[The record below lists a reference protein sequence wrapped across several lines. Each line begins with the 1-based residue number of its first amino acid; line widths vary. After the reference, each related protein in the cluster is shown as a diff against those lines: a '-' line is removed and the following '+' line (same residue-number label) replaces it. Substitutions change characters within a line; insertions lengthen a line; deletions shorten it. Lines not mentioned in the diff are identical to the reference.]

1 MIEYSQARFNF
12 GVKHALLV
20 CGKSAGLTDSR
31 QSNQA
36 TAVESPVFLCWS
48 NPISSDSHIDILN
61 GLYNYTQDCIG
72 QVDTV

>member
-1 MIEYSQARFNF
+1 MYLQMIEYSQARFNF

-36 TAVESPVFLCWS
+36 TAVESPVFLC
-48 NPISSDSHIDILN
+48 
-61 GLYNYTQDCIG
+61 
-72 QVDTV
+72 

>member
-36 TAVESPVFLCWS
+36 TAVESPVFYAEVTPSAL
-48 NPISSDSHIDILN
+48 IAIL
-61 GLYNYTQDCIG
+61 TF
-72 QVDTV
+72 